1 METLCPAEAAEK
13 PVFLE
18 RPMPIF
24 EYTCSDCGHEF
35 EELVFDR
42 DECPPCPKCNSA
54 KTGKLMSAVRSRVGG
69 GAPDSGG
76 ESSAPP
82 APSSSGRCGGC
93 SGGNC
98 SSCH

>member
-1 METLCPAEAAEK
+1 
-13 PVFLE
+13 
-18 RPMPIF
+18 MPIF
-24 EYTCSDCGHEF
+24 EYSCEDCGGEF

-42 DECPPCPKCNSA
+42 DECPPCPKCGSG

-69 GAPDSGG
+69 GAPETAAS
-76 ESSAPP
+76 EAAP
-82 APSSSGRCGGC
+82 APAAPSGCAGC